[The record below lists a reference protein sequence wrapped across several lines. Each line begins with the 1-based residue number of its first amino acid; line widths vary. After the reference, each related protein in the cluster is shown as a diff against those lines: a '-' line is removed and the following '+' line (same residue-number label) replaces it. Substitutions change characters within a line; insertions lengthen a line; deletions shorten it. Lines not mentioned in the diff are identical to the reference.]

1 MLNSYKKKLNSQ
13 PDTKEFLNNRL
24 KSLKGSQRKLE
35 RSLDSYDTEVQGA
48 LLEDNSELIAVF
60 TIFFT
65 ECLVELDACI
75 SLYLNVM
82 ATINELFEQLNMQ
95 SETSLN
101 KAYQL
106 ADYGARNTG
115 MALVANAQQE
125 SDRINQ
131 LCDEKENDTAAI
143 CLLVA
148 NQVLTLFKKYGE
160 YINSDSYLKLQVSL
174 YVIGKK
180 IPTNPPIKTEVAL
193 EGRHFYE
200 DVLRCF
206 KAHDSNKYWLDH
218 VGEQDA
224 IHEEIKTIKEKLPKA
239 KSSLRKAEKEL
250 SKELSNKE
258 NFAQPKL
265 DLLQKEKDDCSRE
278 LRSLGPLSF
287 NKKKRLL
294 KELED
299 IDSRLPALAEK
310 ASQEKD
316 RYEIHLKRLK
326 QLPPQIDDDSLKI
339 KELEIKLEGCK
350 NKLDNPTGFSEEKFE
365 VFMSSRSR

>member
-13 PDTKEFLNNRL
+13 SDSKEFLNNRL
-24 KSLKGSQRKLE
+24 KSLKKAQSELK
-35 RSLDSYDTEVQGA
+35 RSLDSPDTEAQSK
-48 LLEDNSELIAVF
+48 LIENSPEAIAIF
-60 TIFFT
+60 ARFFT
-65 ECLVELDACI
+65 ECLIELDACI
-75 SLYLNVM
+75 TLYLNVM
-82 ATINELFEQLNMQ
+82 ATINELSEQLNMR

-106 ADYGARNTG
+106 ADYGARNTA

-148 NQVLTLFKKYGE
+148 NQVLTLFKKYGK
-160 YINSDSYLKLQVSL
+160 YISSDSYLKLQVSL
-174 YVIGKK
+174 YIIGKK

-200 DVLRCF
+200 DALRCF

-224 IHEEIKTIKEKLPKA
+224 LRKEIETIKEKLPRA

-265 DLLQKEKDDCSRE
+265 DLLQKEKDDCSQE

-294 KELED
+294 RQLED
-299 IDSRLPALAEK
+299 IDSRLPALSEK
-310 ASQEKD
+310 AAQEKD

-326 QLPPQIDDDSLKI
+326 QLPPQIDDDSLKV

-350 NKLDNPTGFSEEKFE
+350 NKLDNPTDFSEEKFE